1 MSDLPP
7 EDVAPV
13 EDTPLSE
20 TGSSSTQ
27 VRNLS
32 PEYIYTT
39 PTNVENFGDVPFSP
53 INRQRNDLSPPP
65 PFKPQRGQKPKG
77 ASPFCSENPNHP
89 DCISDS
95 RSYCQDN
102 PQDPRCNDEQNPY
115 NDLGLFTEQ
124 IRYIFDPQK
133 RAEQNTTKKPVSTL
147 YESMRDNT
155 QMRPTNVIRTEC
167 RCKDGRV
174 VLGYL
179 DTSTGQKDCSPCNA
193 KDITYSNPSIYKNYK
208 TKKRKPDFSG
218 KKVPLRKQV
227 GVSHFG
233 DVNMKG
239 CQTGNAEQ
247 SLESVNA
254 VSTLNKVINVDTLDS
269 RGGAN
274 ITQPTNTT
282 GLPITMYD
290 NSPTNVYQI

>member
-7 EDVAPV
+7 EYVAPV

-115 NDLGLFTEQ
+115 NDLGLFTNKYV
-124 IRYIFDPQK
+124 IYLTHK
-133 RAEQNTTKKPVSTL
+133 KEQNKIQQKNPFLL
-147 YESMRDNT
+147 YMK
-155 QMRPTNVIRTEC
+155 VCGIIRKC
-167 RCKDGRV
+167 D
-174 VLGYL
+174 LPML
-179 DTSTGQKDCSPCNA
+179 
-193 KDITYSNPSIYKNYK
+193 
-208 TKKRKPDFSG
+208 
-218 KKVPLRKQV
+218 L
-227 GVSHFG
+227 
-233 DVNMKG
+233 
-239 CQTGNAEQ
+239 EQ
-247 SLESVNA
+247 
-254 VSTLNKVINVDTLDS
+254 NVDAKMV
-269 RGGAN
+269 G
-274 ITQPTNTT
+274 
-282 GLPITMYD
+282 
-290 NSPTNVYQI
+290 